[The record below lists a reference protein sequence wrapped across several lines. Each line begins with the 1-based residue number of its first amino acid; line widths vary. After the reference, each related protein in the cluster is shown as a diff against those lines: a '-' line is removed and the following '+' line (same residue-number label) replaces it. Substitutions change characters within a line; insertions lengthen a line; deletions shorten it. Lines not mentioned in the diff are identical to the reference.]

1 VVDRL
6 NKSAQN
12 EILNIAALFIGLT
25 IGSTMNAQSFLNL
38 DTLQIL
44 ALGLVAFTLDTVA
57 GMPFGKLLSDL
68 SGRSNNPLIGAV
80 GISAFPMAGQLGSVM
95 AGGVLLALVA
105 GLT

>member
-1 VVDRL
+1 MVDRL

-57 GMPFGKLLSDL
+57 G
-68 SGRSNNPLIGAV
+68 
-80 GISAFPMAGQLGSVM
+80 
-95 AGGVLLALVA
+95 GVLLALAA